1 MSPIKPADEREHRDP
16 EYPNP
21 NDDERRPGDMANVNI
36 NEEWELRWW
45 ARELDLT
52 EDQLRAA
59 VKEVGTATTRLRQY
73 RPPH

>member
-1 MSPIKPADEREHRDP
+1 MTATERADRDDAHDP

-21 NDDERRPGDMANVNI
+21 NDHERQPGDMANVNI

-45 ARELDLT
+45 ARELNLS
-52 EDQLRAA
+52 EDQLRTA
-59 VKEVGTATTRLRQY
+59 VQEVGNATTKLRQY